1 MELTKDKGF
10 TLIELLVVIA
20 IIGILAG
27 MVLVSMSG
35 ARSKARDARRLSD
48 MRQLV
53 SAQEM
58 YYGENDAYYQL
69 ATYPAAIGTYLT
81 ATPKDPLG
89 DSHAYGAVSNTGAAN
104 VDKFCYFAHLE
115 NVNSTATGCTGT
127 TKCGYYSASEGGNFY
142 KTVAPTTLGVA
153 ATPVATNCAVQM

>member
-58 YYGENDAYYQL
+58 YYGEHDAYATS
-69 ATYPAAIGTYLT
+69 ATYPSAIGTYLT
-81 ATPKDPLG
+81 ATPTDPLG
-89 DSHAYGAVSNTGAAN
+89 ATHAYGTVSNTG
-104 VDKFCYFAHLE
+104 DSSKFCYYAQLE

-142 KTVAPTTLGVA
+142 KTVAPTSLGVA
-153 ATPVATNCAVQM
+153 ATPVAANCAVQL